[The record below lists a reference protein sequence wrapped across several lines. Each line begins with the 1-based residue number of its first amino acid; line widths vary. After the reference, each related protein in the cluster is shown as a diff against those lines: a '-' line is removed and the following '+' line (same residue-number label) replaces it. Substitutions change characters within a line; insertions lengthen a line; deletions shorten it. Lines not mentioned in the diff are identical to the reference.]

1 MLRTAF
7 DSLRHLM
14 TDFKLSFAIHRL
26 PTTEPTFV
34 LTEMPGLA
42 VLVAA
47 FETADRKLL
56 FEPGPEL
63 ESRPRSLT
71 KRPAFDFTDLIAQPK
86 PKPTVNSKLR

>member
-1 MLRTAF
+1 
-7 DSLRHLM
+7 M

-26 PTTEPTFV
+26 PTPEPTFV
-34 LTEMPGLA
+34 LTEMLCFA

-56 FEPGPEL
+56 FEPGPVL

-71 KRPAFDFTDLIAQPK
+71 RRPAFNFTDLIVQLE
-86 PKPTVNSKLR
+86 PTPTISSKLR